1 MNLVFLFA
9 KFHNTLNQSTS
20 PPLYQL
26 IILNFDYFKT
36 LSNIQDGAFCE
47 TSYQKP
53 LTIFVKRSILD
64 VWQSS

>member
-9 KFHNTLNQSTS
+9 KFHNTLM
-20 PPLYQL
+20 YQL

-64 VWQSS
+64 V